1 MKILIYEWKAY
12 SYKDIV
18 CSFQKMGHE
27 VFFISQP
34 MKNYDVDDEFVALL
48 RDELSKN
55 RYDFVFT
62 VNYFSLISNV
72 CQETNTK
79 YVVWTY
85 DNPLISMYHKS
96 VFNECNYI
104 FTFDKTNYLEFKGMG
119 VENIFH
125 LPLATDALRME
136 ETIGVQNDDKWL
148 HEISF
153 VGNMYERNTYNSLE
167 HKLPEYLK
175 GYFDAVIEAQL
186 NISGGNIVE
195 ALLTNDILEELDKY
209 FNLKKEKDS
218 FSDLRL
224 VFQTTV
230 LGFKIAQEQRR
241 RGIIELSKKFDV
253 TVYSD
258 SDLSEFIGVDKQ
270 GPCDYWSQLPL
281 IFNRS
286 KININMTIP
295 NIKSGIPL
303 RVWDVLGAGGFLL
316 TNYQAEIEYY
326 FEDGKDLVCYEDIG
340 DLVEKADFYLKHEEL
355 RKSIALNGHEKVKKY
370 HTYDERI
377 KKMLNI
383 IVS

>member
-34 MKNYDVDDEFVALL
+34 MMNYDVDDEFVALL

-316 TNYQAEIEYY
+316 TNYQAEIGYY

>member
-55 RYDFVFT
+55 RYDFVIT

-316 TNYQAEIEYY
+316 TNYQAEIGYY

>member
-34 MKNYDVDDEFVALL
+34 MKNYDVDDEFVDLL
-48 RDELSKN
+48 RDELSQK

-72 CQETNTK
+72 CQEMNTK

-119 VENIFH
+119 VENIFY

-286 KININMTIP
+286 KINVNMTIP

-316 TNYQAEIEYY
+316 TNYQAEIGYY
-326 FEDGKDLVCYEDIG
+326 FEDGKDLVCYEDTG
-340 DLVEKADFYLKHEEL
+340 DLVEKAEFYLKHEEL

-377 KKMLNI
+377 KKMLDI

>member
-34 MKNYDVDDEFVALL
+34 MKNYDVDDEFVDLL
-48 RDELSKN
+48 RDELSQK

-72 CQETNTK
+72 CQEMNTK

-119 VENIFH
+119 VENIFY

-316 TNYQAEIEYY
+316 TNYQAEIGYY

>member
-286 KININMTIP
+286 KINVNMTIP

-316 TNYQAEIEYY
+316 TNYQAEIGYY
-326 FEDGKDLVCYEDIG
+326 FEDGKDLVCYEDTG
-340 DLVEKADFYLKHEEL
+340 DLVEKAEFYLKHEEL

-377 KKMLNI
+377 KKMLDI

>member
-167 HKLPEYLK
+167 HKLSEYLK

-316 TNYQAEIEYY
+316 TNYQAEIGYY

>member
-230 LGFKIAQEQRR
+230 LGFKIEQEQRR

-316 TNYQAEIEYY
+316 TNYQAEIGYY

>member
-316 TNYQAEIEYY
+316 TNYQAEIGYY

-370 HTYDERI
+370 HTCDERI

>member
-175 GYFDAVIEAQL
+175 GYFDAVIEAQF

-316 TNYQAEIEYY
+316 TNYQAEIGYY

>member
-316 TNYQAEIEYY
+316 TNYQAEIGYY

>member
-1 MKILIYEWKAY
+1 MKILVYEWKAY

-34 MKNYDVDDEFVALL
+34 MKNYDVDDEFVDLL
-48 RDELSKN
+48 RDELSQK

-72 CQETNTK
+72 CQEMNTK

-119 VENIFH
+119 VEKIFY

-136 ETIGVQNDDKWL
+136 ETIGIQNDDKWL

-316 TNYQAEIEYY
+316 TNYQAEIGYY

>member
-316 TNYQAEIEYY
+316 TNYQVEIGYY